1 LYIYKIELCSFHPP
15 KDGWVSA
22 EKNFMNTKRALV
34 ISGGGA
40 KGAWAGGLIQQMIE
54 ERGYDWDM
62 YFGSSTGSLLITLIP
77 LHKMEKLKE
86 AYTSVNNKNIFSVNP
101 FTKKGKI
108 NVLNAI
114 CRVVKGKTSLG
125 ESGELEKLIKQ
136 MYSLE
141 EFYEVRKL
149 DKQTFPC
156 ATNYTKNRIEYV
168 RNLDVT
174 YDEYIKYTWASTSV
188 PLAMNFVDMNT
199 YKYLDGGVIMH
210 VPIQKAI
217 DEGADE
223 VDVIVLR
230 PENVDNTPWHA
241 ENMFDVLMRTIDIMQ
256 DQISQ
261 TNVIIGQLKA
271 KEKNVKIRIRYTPY
285 KLTDNSLIFNKE
297 QMLKWWKEGY
307 IFGRQENMSKKITIY
322 KNA

>member
-1 LYIYKIELCSFHPP
+1 MENKKI
-15 KDGWVSA
+15 
-22 EKNFMNTKRALV
+22 KRALC

-62 YFGSSTGSLLITLIP
+62 YFGTSTGSLLITLTP

-86 AYTSVNNKNIFSVNP
+86 AYTSVNNENIFSVNP

-108 NVLNAI
+108 NIPNAI
-114 CRVVKGKTSLG
+114 WRLITKKTSLG
-125 ESGELEKLIKQ
+125 ESGGLDKLIRQMFSPTEFYDVRKMEKLV
-136 MYSLE
+136 Y
-141 EFYEVRKL
+141 
-149 DKQTFPC
+149 PC
-156 ATNYTKNRIEYV
+156 ATNYTTNGVEYV

-174 YDEYIKYTWASTSV
+174 YDEYVKFTLASTSV
-188 PLAMNFVDMNT
+188 PLAMNFVDL
-199 YKYLDGGVIMH
+199 KSSQYLDGGVVMH

-223 VDVIVLR
+223 IDVIVLR
-230 PENVDNTPWHA
+230 PEKIDNTPWKA
-241 ENMFDVLMRTIDIMQ
+241 ENIFDVLMRTIDIMQ

-261 TNVIIGQLKA
+261 TNVIVGQLQA
-271 KEKNVKIRIRYTPY
+271 KEKDVKIRIRYTPY

-297 QMLKWWKEGY
+297 QMLKWWSEGFDY
-307 IFGRQENMSKKITIY
+307 GRKENMSVKVNLKKT
-322 KNA
+322 K

>member
-1 LYIYKIELCSFHPP
+1 MENKKI
-15 KDGWVSA
+15 
-22 EKNFMNTKRALV
+22 KRSLV
-34 ISGGGA
+34 VSGGGA

-62 YFGSSTGSLLITLIP
+62 YFGTSTGSLLITLTP
-77 LHKMEKLKE
+77 LKKMEKLKE
-86 AYTSVNNKNIFSVNP
+86 AYTSVNNENIFSVNP

-108 NVLNAI
+108 NIPNAI
-114 CRVVKGKTSLG
+114 WRLITKKTSLG
-125 ESGELEKLIKQ
+125 ESGGLDKLIRQMFSPTEFYDVRKMEKLV
-136 MYSLE
+136 Y
-141 EFYEVRKL
+141 
-149 DKQTFPC
+149 PC
-156 ATNYTKNRIEYV
+156 ATNYTTNGVEYV

-174 YDEYIKYTWASTSV
+174 YDEYVKFTLASTSV
-188 PLAMNFVDMNT
+188 PLAMNLVDL
-199 YKYLDGGVIMH
+199 KDSQYLDGGVVMH

-223 VDVIVLR
+223 IDVIVLR
-230 PENVDNTPWHA
+230 PEKIDNTPWKA
-241 ENMFDVLMRTIDIMQ
+241 ENIFDVLMRTIDIMQ

-261 TNVIIGQLKA
+261 TNVIVGQLKA